1 LTKQLPTQ
9 GDNSH
14 VAQYM
19 GPAKQAQTRA
29 DKPVASIQA
38 RHQYTSQLLLQQAL
52 GDINATPVGCHKT
65 DRYLAQSHTHIDPI
79 DKVVMSQHF
88 AVEEVMRAYSS
99 KDQ

>member
-1 LTKQLPTQ
+1 MTKPLPTL

-38 RHQYTSQLLLQQAL
+38 RHQYASQLLLQQAFER
-52 GDINATPVGCHKT
+52 I
-65 DRYLAQSHTHIDPI
+65 YLAHRFQ
-79 DKVVMSQHF
+79 
-88 AVEEVMRAYSS
+88 
-99 KDQ
+99 